1 MDDKKTPQ
9 NPPKNPPKKTADRTK
24 TDALGQNVPISII
37 KPEILKQDAI
47 VSKTI
52 NRVKKLQERIISDK
66 ARLFE
71 DVELFLQEIAKKN
84 GLSWKG
90 NAILNSFDGKY
101 RVEIRFKEHIQ
112 FGIELQLAKQKI
124 DECLKAWSAD
134 SNVNLRAIITEAFQ
148 VDKKGEIAKHR
159 ILALRK
165 YNIKDAKWKEAM
177 ELIDKAI
184 RVVSTKQYVSFY
196 ERDEYGEYKQIILN
210 FTAL

>member
-1 MDDKKTPQ
+1 M
-9 NPPKNPPKKTADRTK
+9 
-24 TDALGQNVPISII
+24 
-37 KPEILKQDAI
+37 
-47 VSKTI
+47 
-52 NRVKKLQERIISDK
+52 
-66 ARLFE
+66 
-71 DVELFLQEIAKKN
+71 ELFLQEIAKKN